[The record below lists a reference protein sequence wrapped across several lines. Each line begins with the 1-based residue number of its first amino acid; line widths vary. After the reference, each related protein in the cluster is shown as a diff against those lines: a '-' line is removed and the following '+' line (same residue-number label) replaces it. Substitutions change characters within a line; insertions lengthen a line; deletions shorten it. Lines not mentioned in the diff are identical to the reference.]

1 MLSSRDVAAPQV
13 TAITV
18 AAQGLLFD
26 FDGVLVSSL
35 GSVQRCWRQ
44 WARIYEIPNADN
56 YNIPHG
62 VPARQIIADLRPD
75 ADQAEALRV
84 IEELE
89 IEDVS
94 DLQVLPGVAELL
106 SNLPPERWSIVT
118 SCTRRLLEARLRAA
132 GLPEPPNVVTADSV
146 TKGKPDP
153 EPYRRGA
160 ELLGF
165 APEECIV
172 VEDAPSGVAAGIGA
186 GCRVLA
192 VLSSTPADELRAA
205 TWIAR
210 SLDGTTVRVTPQGL
224 ELSLRATSQAAAT
237 SSQIGRA
244 DAG

>member
-1 MLSSRDVAAPQV
+1 LSEATVLKV
-13 TAITV
+13 TAK
-18 AAQGLLFD
+18 GLLLD

-44 WARIYEIPNADN
+44 WARIYDIPDAEN

-62 VPARQIIADLRPD
+62 VPAREIIASLRPD
-75 ADQAEALRV
+75 VDQAEALRV
-84 IEELE
+84 IEDLE

-94 DLQVLPGVAELL
+94 DLQVLAGVADLL
-106 SNLPPERWSIVT
+106 KSLPPERWSIVT
-118 SCTRRLLEARLRAA
+118 SCTRRLMEARLHAA

-165 APEECIV
+165 APEDCIV

-192 VLSSTPADELRAA
+192 VLSSTPAGELRAA
-205 TWIAR
+205 TWIAQ
-210 SLDGTTVRVTPQGL
+210 SLDGVTAVASPDGL
-224 ELSLRATSQAAAT
+224 SITLPVLA
-237 SSQIGRA
+237 
-244 DAG
+244 

>member
-1 MLSSRDVAAPQV
+1 MSVVEV
-13 TAITV
+13 TAK
-18 AAQGLLFD
+18 ALLFD

-44 WARIYEIPNADN
+44 WARIYGIPDADN

-62 VPARQIIADLRPD
+62 VPARRIIADLRPD
-75 ADQAEALRV
+75 VDQAEALRV
-84 IEELE
+84 IEDLE

-94 DLQVLPGVAELL
+94 DLQVLPGVAHLL
-106 SNLPPERWSIVT
+106 KSLPPERWTIVT

-132 GLPEPPNVVTADSV
+132 GLPEPTNIVTADSV

-165 APEECIV
+165 TPQHCIV
-172 VEDAPSGVAAGIGA
+172 VEDAASGVAAGIAA

-205 TWIAR
+205 TWIAQ
-210 SLDGTTVRVTPQGL
+210 SLDGTTVRVTPKGL
-224 ELSLRATSQAAAT
+224 ELSIPALP
-237 SSQIGRA
+237 
-244 DAG
+244 

>member
-1 MLSSRDVAAPQV
+1 MNVLQTS
-13 TAITV
+13 TITTT
-18 AAQGLLFD
+18 AQGLLFD

-44 WARIYEIPNADN
+44 WAKIYEIPDAEN

-75 ADQAEALRV
+75 VDQAEALRV
-84 IEELE
+84 IEDLE
-89 IEDVS
+89 VEDTA
-94 DLQVLPGVAELL
+94 DLRVLDGVADLL
-106 SNLPPERWSIVT
+106 KSLPPERWSIVT

-165 APEECIV
+165 LPEDCIV

-192 VLSSTPADELRAA
+192 VLSSTPAAELRAA
-205 TWIAR
+205 TWIAE
-210 SLDGTTVRVTPQGL
+210 SLNGVTAYASPEGLTLTLPVLGSDTVSEVST
-224 ELSLRATSQAAAT
+224 
-237 SSQIGRA
+237 
-244 DAG
+244 